1 MILLLRAFQTL
12 VLIGSLGVL
21 VLIAIYCALYSSGHT
36 GIEPRFLGLPFFGVV
51 AVGIFSVAFPAIRGF
66 ASGALVVVGIS
77 GLAIGPFI
85 HAMTILMKYDVWIEA
100 GMPEQNRFTAIWML
114 AYVGATTLLMILV
127 GRSLSPQPRLSA
139 HSDSLPA

>member
-1 MILLLRAFQTL
+1 MIRLLRAFQSL

-21 VLIAIYCALYSSGHT
+21 VLIVIYCTLYSSGHT
-36 GIEPRFLGLPFFGVV
+36 GIEPRLLGLPFLGVF
-51 AVGIFSVAFPAIRGF
+51 AVGILSIAFPAIRGF
-66 ASGALVVVGIS
+66 ASGALFVVGIS

-85 HAMTILMKYDVWIEA
+85 HAMTILMQYDVWIKA

-127 GRSLSPQPRLSA
+127 GRSLSPQPLRSS

>member
-1 MILLLRAFQTL
+1 MIRLLRAFQTL

-21 VLIAIYCALYSSGHT
+21 VLIVIYCTLYSSGHT
-36 GIEPRFLGLPFFGVV
+36 WIEPRLLGLPFLGVV
-51 AVGIFSVAFPAIRGF
+51 AVGIFGVAFPATRGF
-66 ASGALVVVGIS
+66 ASGSLVVVGIS

-85 HAMTILMKYDVWIEA
+85 HAMTILMQYDVWIEA

-127 GRSLSPQPRLSA
+127 GRSLSPQPRRSS